1 MNRFLTDRIKFF
13 VSFICLTIGSWIF
26 VCPLAASDTG
36 ISGHRQIKIIVSETN
51 LVSGHEIFLGDIAV
65 IHASSFLK
73 EMLEKIEIGNAPKPG
88 KIKLFNKT
96 RLISLIR
103 SHNGMPDDIEV
114 EAPQSIYVKRASQHI
129 KQQEVRQHVDAFL
142 TDFFK
147 GREYEIEQIR
157 IRDLGVYPIGQ
168 VKLSMTSK
176 RGVDKNGNISLSM
189 DILIDGNREDRIK
202 ISGKVAVYGDILCAT
217 RNLKKGEEI
226 LEKDVY
232 FLRKNLFSLRGDV
245 VRSFQEAA
253 GKTSKINIKKDDHLN
268 PSWLQETPLIQKG
281 DIINL
286 VVRRDKLSIVTT
298 GISKED
304 GYADKVINVEN
315 IGSGKIVRGL
325 VRERST
331 VEVIY

>member
-1 MNRFLTDRIKFF
+1 MNSFLTYRIKFF
-13 VSFICLTIGSWIF
+13 VSFFCLTIGSWIS
-26 VCPLAASDTG
+26 VCPLTASATG
-36 ISGHRQIKIIVSETN
+36 ISDSQNIKIIVSETN
-51 LVSGHEIFLGDIAV
+51 LIPGNEILLGDIAV
-65 IHASSFLK
+65 IHASPFLR
-73 EMLEKIEIGNAPKPG
+73 EMLQKIKIGNAPKPG
-88 KIKLFNKT
+88 KIKQFTKN

-103 SHNGMPDDIEV
+103 SQKALPDNIEV
-114 EAPQSIYVKRASQHI
+114 EAPQSIYVKRASQQI

-142 TDFFK
+142 ADFFK
-147 GREYEIEQIR
+147 GEEYEIEQIR
-157 IRDLGVYPIGQ
+157 IRDLGIYPVGE

-176 RGVDKNGNISLSM
+176 SNVDKNGNLSLSL

-217 RNLKKGEEI
+217 RNLEKGEEI
-226 LEKDVY
+226 LEKDMCLV
-232 FLRKNLFSLRGDV
+232 RKNLFSLRGDV
-245 VRSFQEAA
+245 VRSFQEIQ
-253 GKTSKINIKKDDHLN
+253 GKISKINIKKDDHLN
-268 PSWLQETPLIQKG
+268 PSWFQETPLIQKG

-286 VVRRDKLSIVTT
+286 VVKRNRLSIVTT